1 MENVLNFIFSLFIT
15 YCLLSL
21 FQFILKKITL
31 FIKKLVI
38 KSKKKKVIGNV
49 DEKVLSNLID
59 QLKWYVWFSLFFDY
73 GFI

>member
-15 YCLLSL
+15 YCLINL

-31 FIKKLVI
+31 FFKKI
-38 KSKKKKVIGNV
+38 FSKSNKKKVIGNV

-59 QLKWYVWFSLFFDY
+59 QLK
-73 GFI
+73 